1 MSHGGRGW
9 VGLYREAAGGGL
21 AGGVRE
27 RERIKFFILRVSW
40 KATFLQVAELVLFQ
54 RNAGYL
60 LRTAFYLFPYSFIS
74 TISSFFI

>member
-9 VGLYREAAGGGL
+9 VGLYREAAGG
-21 AGGVRE
+21 V